1 MAMYRVSDLIKLEDI
16 KQWNLKDVITI
27 TAGCGTGKSYF
38 IKNVLYDYAKES
50 GYKILFLVHRS
61 NCKNQFEEEIIC
73 DNKTD
78 VIDITTYQS
87 IESTILSKKE
97 IDLDKYTYIIADEYQ
112 YFCDDAT
119 FNKNSD
125 VSLNEILNSNTI
137 KIFMSATDGLIKNY
151 LKMKKK
157 IEVTEY
163 EIPST
168 FDFIR
173 SLSFFDKQDMMFEI
187 AEECLE
193 NNDKCIFFIQSAKL
207 AYELYSKFKNN
218 AIFNC
223 SKSNK
228 EYYKHVD
235 EQAIMDILKNQKF
248 DKNMLITTCAMD
260 AGVNILDLELSH
272 IICDVFDVNTLL
284 QCIGRKR
291 IVQEGDGFHL
301 YIKSIS
307 NKQLGGI
314 KTSTEK
320 RLKKAEFLLDF
331 GTEVYIRSYYKNT
344 NDYSNI
350 IYDDV
355 VDGQCVKKVNELI
368 YYKYKHTMLTIDNM
382 ISKGD
387 YGYNKYFAD
396 LFGIERYRVLEEEKK
411 SDDLCSYLDS
421 IVGKKLFKE
430 EQKELKEMF
439 NKAGLKDR
447 TMGINTLRGK
457 LLDEKL
463 PYIIDVPDRKS
474 YRDKDGKV
482 KKEKSHWMIKKIIY

>member
-27 TAGCGTGKSYF
+27 TAGTGVGKSYF
-38 IKNVLYDYAKES
+38 VKNVLYNYAKES
-50 GYKILFLVHRS
+50 GQKILFLVHRS
-61 NCKNQFEEEIIC
+61 NCKNQFEEEIIN

-78 VIDITTYQS
+78 IIDITTYQS
-87 IESTILSKKE
+87 IESNVLSKKE

-119 FNKNSD
+119 FNKYSD
-125 VSLNEILNSNTI
+125 VSLNEVLNSNTI

-157 IEVTEY
+157 IKVTEY

-173 SLSFFDKQDMMFEI
+173 SLSFFNKQETMFELVQ
-187 AEECLE
+187 ECLE

-207 AYELYSKFKNN
+207 AYELYSEFKDS

-228 EYYKHVD
+228 EYYKYVD
-235 EQAIMDILKNQKF
+235 EQAIIDILTSQKF
-248 DKNMLITTCAMD
+248 EKNILITTCAMD
-260 AGVNILDLELSH
+260 AGVNILDLELNH
-272 IICDVFDVNTLL
+272 IVCDVFDVNTLL

-291 IVQEGDGFHL
+291 IVREGDGFHL
-301 YIKSIS
+301 YIKSVS

-331 GTEVYIRSYYKNT
+331 GTEAYIGSYYKNT

-350 IYDDV
+350 IYDDI

-368 YYKYKHTMLTIDNM
+368 YYKYKYTMATIDSM
-382 ISKGD
+382 ITKGD

-411 SDDLCSYLDS
+411 SDDLCSYLDR

-430 EQKELKEMF
+430 EQKELIEKI
-439 NKAGLKDR
+439 NLRVDGRQQKSYSKLNDGLK
-447 TMGINTLRGK
+447 
-457 LLDEKL
+457 
-463 PYIIDVPDRKS
+463 
-474 YRDKDGKV
+474 
-482 KKEKSHWMIKKIIY
+482 MIKLGFIILPKRTSKERYWVVEKYDL

>member
-38 IKNVLYDYAKES
+38 IKNVLYDYAKENE
-50 GYKILFLVHRS
+50 YKILFLVHRS
-61 NCKNQFEEEIIC
+61 NCKNQFEEEIIS

-163 EIPST
+163 EVPST

-173 SLSFFDKQDMMFEI
+173 SLSFFDKQDTMFEI

-355 VDGQCVKKVNELI
+355 VNGQCVKKVNELI

-411 SDDLCSYLDS
+411 SDDLESYLES
-421 IVGKKLFKE
+421 ILGQVMLQVKDR
-430 EQKELKEMF
+430 KELIERIDVKS
-439 NKAGLKDR
+439 N
-447 TMGINTLRGK
+447 GK
-457 LLDEKL
+457 LLKKIGNLNGALEEREVSYRIVEFSTSKIINGKKKNFPNAWRIEKL
-463 PYIIDVPDRKS
+463 TY
-474 YRDKDGKV
+474 
-482 KKEKSHWMIKKIIY
+482 